1 MLELLLLVSGWRPQV
16 GAGCWG
22 DVSTLDTLHCVQQP
36 GNGVG
41 GRHAQTCNNDII
53 INHVLILFNEKYRGT
68 DCCNRRCSATEV
80 TKNISII
87 YAFDI

>member
-1 MLELLLLVSGWRPQV
+1 MQKKANIVYLCKNYITLKNLHLAQVMLELLLLVPGWRPQV

-22 DVSTLDTLHCVQQP
+22 GVNTLDTLHCVQQP

-53 INHVLILFNEKYRGT
+53 INQKY
-68 DCCNRRCSATEV
+68 NN
-80 TKNISII
+80 K
-87 YAFDI
+87 F